1 MEYGKS
7 FVHNGLK
14 YQRSEDTVLFTLRNK
29 NNRYIGINLGRKG
42 NEFIIEKTVLTTSD
56 EAFIFMMDKEIFEER
71 LRINLEEKNRQF
83 VKMFDDE
90 PIAFEDIFEEY
101 YEYGQQH

>member
-29 NNRYIGINLGRKG
+29 NNQYIGIDLSRNG
-42 NEFIIEKTVLTTSD
+42 NEFVIGKTVLTTSD
-56 EAFIFMMDKEIFEER
+56 EAFIFMMDKEIFAEKGISNTVAM
-71 LRINLEEKNRQF
+71 LRKEASN
-83 VKMFDDE
+83 KMNYAGFK
-90 PIAFEDIFEEY
+90 PAMV
-101 YEYGQQH
+101 

>member
-29 NNRYIGINLGRKG
+29 NNRYIGIDLGREG
-42 NEFIIEKTVLTTSD
+42 NEFIINKTVLTTSD
-56 EAFIFMMDKEIFEER
+56 EAFIFMMDKEIFEEKGITNTITM
-71 LRINLEEKNRQF
+71 LREEAST
-83 VKMFDDE
+83 KMNYAGFK
-90 PIAFEDIFEEY
+90 PVMV
-101 YEYGQQH
+101 

>member
-1 MEYGKS
+1 MKHGES

-29 NNRYIGINLGRKG
+29 NNRYIGIDLGRKG

-56 EAFIFMMDKEIFEER
+56 EAFIFMMDKEIFEEKGITNTITM
-71 LRINLEEKNRQF
+71 LREEASN
-83 VKMFDDE
+83 KMNYAGFK
-90 PIAFEDIFEEY
+90 PVMV
-101 YEYGQQH
+101 

>member
-29 NNRYIGINLGRKG
+29 NNRYIGIILGRKG

-56 EAFIFMMDKEIFEER
+56 EAFIFMMDKEIFEEKGITNTIAM
-71 LRINLEEKNRQF
+71 LREEASN
-83 VKMFDDE
+83 KMNYAGLKAV
-90 PIAFEDIFEEY
+90 IV
-101 YEYGQQH
+101 

>member
-29 NNRYIGINLGRKG
+29 NNQYIGIDLGRKG

-56 EAFIFMMDKEIFEER
+56 EAFIFMMDKEIFEEKGITNTIAM
-71 LRINLEEKNRQF
+71 LREEASN
-83 VKMFDDE
+83 KMNYAGFK
-90 PIAFEDIFEEY
+90 PVMV
-101 YEYGQQH
+101 

>member
-29 NNRYIGINLGRKG
+29 NNQYIGIDLGRNG
-42 NEFIIEKTVLTTSD
+42 NEIVIGKTVLTTSD
-56 EAFIFMMDKEIFEER
+56 EAFIFMMDKEIFEEKGISNTIAM
-71 LRINLEEKNRQF
+71 LRKEASN
-83 VKMFDDE
+83 KMNYAGFK
-90 PIAFEDIFEEY
+90 PVMV
-101 YEYGQQH
+101 

>member
-56 EAFIFMMDKEIFEER
+56 EAFIFMMDKEIFEEKGITNTITM
-71 LRINLEEKNRQF
+71 LRKEAKN
-83 VKMFDDE
+83 KMNYAGFK
-90 PIAFEDIFEEY
+90 AVMV
-101 YEYGQQH
+101 

>member
-56 EAFIFMMDKEIFEER
+56 KAFIFMMDKEIFEEKGITNTITM
-71 LRINLEEKNRQF
+71 LREEASK
-83 VKMFDDE
+83 KMNYAGFK
-90 PIAFEDIFEEY
+90 PVMV
-101 YEYGQQH
+101 

>member
-29 NNRYIGINLGRKG
+29 NNRYIGIDLGRKG
-42 NEFIIEKTVLTTSD
+42 NEFVIEKTVLTTSD
-56 EAFIFMMDKEIFEER
+56 EAFIFMMDKEIFEEKGISNTIAM
-71 LRINLEEKNRQF
+71 LRKEASN
-83 VKMFDDE
+83 KMNYAGFK
-90 PIAFEDIFEEY
+90 PVMV
-101 YEYGQQH
+101 

>member
-29 NNRYIGINLGRKG
+29 HNQYIGIDLGRNG
-42 NEFIIEKTVLTTSD
+42 NEFVIGKTVLTTSD
-56 EAFIFMMDKEIFEER
+56 EAFIFMMDKEIFEEKGISNTIAM
-71 LRINLEEKNRQF
+71 LRKEASN
-83 VKMFDDE
+83 KMNYAGFK
-90 PIAFEDIFEEY
+90 PAMV
-101 YEYGQQH
+101 